1 MNIID
6 HIDKVFNKFPDIEKN
21 NNNNIKEYININPS
35 IVNISKK
42 NTMKIQ
48 YQKTLNDNNNN
59 NNIKI
64 NFKTNNEDD
73 NYYSE
78 FLKKIEEKVGNHSNQ
93 NTVMRKKNNHFLK
106 PGMLKKEKSQAN
118 IKGNKFILNH
128 SSSNNNI
135 TFKTRENINLHS
147 PYHKK
152 KISNDEEKK
161 DENIIVLCK
170 TKVKID
176 SSKNLKLEKELNN
189 NNDAFNNNNAINIK
203 KDTSI
208 KEGYYATPNSN
219 QNSYRNN
226 NNELKKSPKLT
237 TKKLKIYQFALE
249 EKIQKPVQF
258 EIINHYKKFDILE
271 IQKLENFVQIT
282 ESKTLKN
289 VNQYLI
295 TINDKRIINNNKKNS
310 ELLKSNNFDN
320 ISNNNIENNK
330 HIISNKIENKPKK
343 KKKKNYCCFFN

>member
-21 NNNNIKEYININPS
+21 NNLKEYININPN
-35 IVNISKK
+35 IVNITKK
-42 NTMKIQ
+42 NTMKNQ
-48 YQKTLNDNNNN
+48 YQKNLNDNNNINN
-59 NNIKI
+59 NNIINNKI
-64 NFKTNNEDD
+64 NFKTNNDDD

-78 FLKKIEEKVGNHSNQ
+78 FLKKIGNHSNQ
-93 NTVMRKKNNHFLK
+93 NTVMKKKNNHLMR

-118 IKGNKFILNH
+118 MKGNKYMLNH

-135 TFKTRENINLHS
+135 TFKNRDYINLHS

-152 KISNDEEKK
+152 RIYDEEKK

-170 TKVKID
+170 TKIKVD
-176 SSKNLKLEKELNN
+176 SSKNLKLEKDLNN
-189 NNDAFNNNNAINIK
+189 NNDAFNNNTMNNK

-208 KEGYYATPNSN
+208 KEGLYVSTNSN
-219 QNSYRNN
+219 HNSNRNN
-226 NNELKKSPKLT
+226 FNENKKSPKFT
-237 TKKLKIYQFALE
+237 TKKSKIHQSLIE

-258 EIINHYKKFDILE
+258 EIINNYKKFDILE
-271 IQKLENFVQIT
+271 IQKVENFVKIT
-282 ESKTLKN
+282 ESKTLNN

-310 ELLKSNNFDN
+310 LLKSNLSN
-320 ISNNNIENNK
+320 ISNNNFENNK
-330 HIISNKIENKPKK
+330 SLISNKTENKSKK